1 MTANNKFKRLSSGRD
16 YIANNYQESFSLI
29 DVANN
34 SFMSPFHFSR
44 IFKENYGETP
54 NEFLI
59 RLRIEKAKQM
69 LITENYSV
77 SEICERV
84 GYMSLG
90 SFSSLFLKHVGMP
103 PTSYRRTLW
112 KLSSEPFRYP
122 SQAIPACYAYHFLRK
137 PVN

>member
-1 MTANNKFKRLSSGRD
+1 LTANTKFKRLSTSRD
-16 YIANNYQESFSLI
+16 YIADNYLDTFSLN
-29 DVANN
+29 DAANN

-44 IFKENYGETP
+44 VFKKTYGETP

-69 LITENYSV
+69 LITENFNV
-77 SEICERV
+77 SEVCERV
-84 GYMSLG
+84 GYISLG
-90 SFSSLFLKHVGMP
+90 SFSSLFHKHVGMS

-112 KLSSEPFRYP
+112 ALSSEPFRYP
-122 SQAIPACYAYHFLRK
+122 SQLIPSCYAFNFLRK

>member
-1 MTANNKFKRLSSGRD
+1 MTTSSRLKRLSSGRD
-16 YIANNYQESFSLI
+16 YIADNYLETFNLI
-29 DVANN
+29 DAAHN

-44 IFKENYGETP
+44 VFKENYGETP
-54 NEFLI
+54 NEYLI

-84 GYMSLG
+84 GYTSLG

-122 SQAIPACYAYHFLRK
+122 SQVIPACYAYHFLNK
-137 PVN
+137 MVK

>member
-1 MTANNKFKRLSSGRD
+1 MAANNKFERLCSGRD
-16 YIANNYQESFSLI
+16 YIADNYLEAFSLT
-29 DVANN
+29 DAAKN

-44 IFKENYGETP
+44 AFKKTYGETP

-59 RLRIEKAKQM
+59 KLRLEKAKQM
-69 LITENYSV
+69 LVTENYSV
-77 SEICERV
+77 SEVCERV

-90 SFSSLFLKHVGMP
+90 SFSSLFLKHVGLP

-122 SQAIPACYAYHFLRK
+122 SQVIPVCYAFHFLKK